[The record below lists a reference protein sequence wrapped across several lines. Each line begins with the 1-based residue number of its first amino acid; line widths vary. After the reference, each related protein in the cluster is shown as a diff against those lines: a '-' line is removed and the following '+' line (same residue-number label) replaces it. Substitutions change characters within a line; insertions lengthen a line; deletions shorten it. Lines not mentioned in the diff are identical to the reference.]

1 MADEG
6 YGLQE
11 SAMKL
16 GDYLVSTNK
25 IGEQQ
30 MWILTTNKWKSFL
43 SYSQGNMVKYCFNYL
58 LIHKIQDYHTPRLIL
73 LTQGSCNWK
82 KLQSCLKSSWAN
94 MFNALALTFIL
105 FYFIDMMFY
114 KWVQLLESCRNFGE
128 SSVFGKSCWTDS
140 DIIINMRN

>member
-73 LTQGSCNWK
+73 LTQGSCYWK

-105 FYFIDMMFY
+105 FYFILSIWRFTNGFNFWNLVVTLVSPVY
-114 KWVQLLESCRNFGE
+114 LEKVAE
-128 SSVFGKSCWTDS
+128 QIVKL
-140 DIIINMRN
+140 